1 MRVTMLTFTDRQI
14 RHRKVGKKVEKVFPA
29 DLNVFDSVK
38 KRMNKL
44 HLACQ
49 EDE

>member
-38 KRMNKL
+38 RINKL
-44 HLACQ
+44 LLACQ